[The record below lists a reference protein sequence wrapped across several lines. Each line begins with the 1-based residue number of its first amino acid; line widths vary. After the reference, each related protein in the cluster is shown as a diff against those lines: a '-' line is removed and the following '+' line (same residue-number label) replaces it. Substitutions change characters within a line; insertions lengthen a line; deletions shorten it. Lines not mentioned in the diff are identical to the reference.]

1 MRKIVILLALLS
13 APYFGHAQY
22 RWDFGGGVGVSNY
35 LGDIGGKD
43 KTRRDFIYDL
53 KVQKT
58 RNTETFF
65 ARYKFRPAI
74 SFKTSLTHVT
84 IEGDDSLSTNPAR
97 NQRNLSF
104 RNNMFELTETVE
116 YYFYKSS
123 NVSGRPGLRGSRK
136 KVDFRSYLFVGVGL
150 LYSNPKAEL
159 NGSMVALQPLQTEGV
174 KYSRFV
180 PVVPVGLGLSYTI
193 NRNHRIGLEFGWR
206 WTFSDYLDDISTV
219 YVDPATL
226 GSDNARTLANRNPET
241 WPTVKDPVTSA
252 ANYGYE
258 DFNKNTGK
266 LNKRGDESNNDNY
279 LSLLVTYSYV
289 LKGKNK
295 FYKSKYKS
303 LQQRRKVVKRK
314 TRAKF

>member
-43 KTRRDFIYDL
+43 KTRRDFVYDMN
-53 KVQKT
+53 VQKT

-84 IEGDDSLSTNPAR
+84 IEGDDKLSTNPAR

-226 GSDNARTLANRNPET
+226 GSDNARALANRNPELWSGST
-241 WPTVKDPVTSA
+241 KPSTA

-258 DFNKNTGK
+258 EFNQKTGK

-279 LSLLVTYSYV
+279 LSLMVTYSYV

>member
-1 MRKIVILLALLS
+1 MRKIVILLALMS
-13 APYFGHAQY
+13 VPYFGMAQY

-43 KTRRDFIYDL
+43 KTRRDFVYDM

-65 ARYKFRPAI
+65 ARYKFRPAL
-74 SFKTSLTHVT
+74 SVKTSLTHVT
-84 IEGDDSLSTNPAR
+84 VEGDDKLSTNQAR
-97 NQRNLSF
+97 NLRNLSF
-104 RNNMFELTETVE
+104 RNNMFELTETIE

-136 KVDFRSYLFVGVGL
+136 KVDFRTYLFVGAGL

-159 NGSMVALQPLQTEGV
+159 NGSYVALQPLQTEGV
-174 KYSRFV
+174 KYSKFV
-180 PVVPVGLGLSYTI
+180 PIVPIGLGLSYTI
-193 NRNHRIGLEFGWR
+193 NRNHRIGLEFSWR
-206 WTFSDYLDDISTV
+206 WTFSDYIDDISTV

-226 GSDNARTLANRNPET
+226 GSENSRTLANRNPELWAGST
-241 WPTVKDPVTSA
+241 KPSTA

-258 DFNKNTGK
+258 EFNKNSGK

-289 LKGKNK
+289 IKGKNK

>member
-13 APYFGHAQY
+13 APYFGQAQY

-43 KTRRDFIYDL
+43 KTRRDFVYDM

-84 IEGDDSLSTNPAR
+84 IEGDDKLSTNPAR

-104 RNNMFELTETVE
+104 KNNMFELTETVE

-136 KVDFRSYLFVGVGL
+136 KVDFRSYLFVGAGL

-180 PVVPVGLGLSYTI
+180 PIVPVGLGLSYTI
-193 NRNHRIGLEFGWR
+193 NRNHRIGMEFGWR

-226 GSDNARTLANRNPET
+226 GSDNARTLANRNPELWSGST
-241 WPTVKDPVTSA
+241 KPSSA

-258 DFNKNTGK
+258 EFNQKTGK

-279 LSLLVTYSYV
+279 LSLMVTYSYV